1 MGGGSG
7 KAFLQKQKP
16 LERVVGN
23 CVAALGKKFY
33 NVPQNIFRV
42 G

>member
-16 LERVVGN
+16 LERGG
-23 CVAALGKKFY
+23 AASKKFII
-33 NVPQNIFRV
+33 NLKILTVWD
-42 G
+42 

>member
-7 KAFLQKQKP
+7 KAFCEAKP

-23 CVAALGKKFY
+23 YVAAQRQKIYHKNFKILT
-33 NVPQNIFRV
+33 V
-42 G
+42 